1 MTTVLGLLYSPT
13 ENGIMSSAVKYP
25 KNKIK
30 KYMSLL
36 SRAQDDAILHNV
48 KRVIMYLR
56 PIYGATWADA
66 GIFLRALLS
75 PLNVETG
82 FG

>member
-25 KNKIK
+25 K